1 MGRITKGFGLVA
13 VALVFVVS
21 GFSRPAIGAGSS
33 QTTLAVPG
41 RSNATPSIAADG
53 NTVVVAWSATLP
65 NGGAADVFAAVSRD
79 GGRTFGAPSR
89 VNDVDGDARVNG
101 EQPPRVV
108 LRESA
113 ITVVWTTKGA
123 HGTRLV
129 QASSADGGRTFT
141 KAQPVPGADAAGN
154 RGWENIAAAN
164 AAMSGRTFAVWL
176 DHRELA
182 QQDGQVA
189 VAHHD
194 HTRSAGAGGDGKP
207 DGVAM
212 AQRSKLYIASLDG
225 AVAPHAIT
233 GGVCYCCK
241 TAIAIGADG
250 AVYTAWRHVYPG
262 NIRDIAFSASRD
274 GGRTFAPPVRVSE
287 DKWVLEGC
295 PDDGPAIALS
305 GDGRIHVVW
314 PTLVN
319 DGGEDTIALFYSVSR
334 DGTSFAPRQ
343 RIPAEGMPHH
353 PQITIGSDGAPM
365 LAWDESASG
374 QRRAVMA
381 RVTMDGAGMARFARE
396 VVGDRAVYPVI
407 AAAGGAAVVAWTA
420 SEPGGSAIRV
430 VLRRVRL

>member
-1 MGRITKGFGLVA
+1 MLT
-13 VALVFVVS
+13 S
-21 GFSRPAIGAGSS
+21 PSRPHMLIALLVLCSAVFSENQAVFGARSS
-33 QTTLAVPG
+33 PVTLAVRG
-41 RSNATPSIAADG
+41 RSNATPSIAAEG
-53 NTVVVAWSATLP
+53 NTVVVAWSATVP
-65 NGGAADVFAAVSRD
+65 NGGAADVFAAVSHD

-101 EQPPRVV
+101 EQPPRVA

-113 ITVVWTTKGA
+113 ITVVWTAKGA
-123 HGTRLV
+123 NGTRLV
-129 QASSADGGRTFT
+129 QTSSADAGRTFT

-154 RGWENIAAAN
+154 RGWENIAAGHGV
-164 AAMSGRTFAVWL
+164 AASGRTLAVWL

-182 QQDGQVA
+182 RQDAQVA

-194 HTRSAGAGGDGKP
+194 HTKAAGAGAGGKP

-212 AQRSKLYIASLDG
+212 AQKSKLYIASLDG

-241 TAIAIGADG
+241 TAIAIGTDG

-295 PDDGPAIALS
+295 PDDGPAMALS

-319 DGGEDTIALFYSVSR
+319 DAGEDTIALFYSVSA
-334 DGTSFAPRQ
+334 DGKSFAPRQ

-353 PQITIGSDGAPM
+353 PQITIGSDGTPT

-374 QRRAVMA
+374 TRRAAIA
-381 RVTMDGAGMARFARE
+381 RVTTDAAGAARFAR
-396 VVGDRAVYPVI
+396 VVLGDRAVYPVI
-407 AAAGGAAVVAWTA
+407 TAAADAAVVAWTA
-420 SEPGGSAIRV
+420 NEPAGSVIRV
-430 VLRRVRL
+430 ERW

>member
-1 MGRITKGFGLVA
+1 MGRMMTGCAVA
-13 VALVFVVS
+13 VAALAAVVS
-21 GFSRPAIGAGSS
+21 GFSRSVIVAGSS
-33 QTTLAVPG
+33 SITLAIPG

-65 NGGAADVFAAVSRD
+65 SGGAADVFAAVSRD

-101 EQPPRVV
+101 EQPPRVAV
-108 LRESA
+108 RA
-113 ITVVWTTKGA
+113 ATITVVWTTKGA
-123 HGTRLV
+123 NGTRLV

-154 RGWENIAAAN
+154 RGWENIAAGN
-164 AAMSGRTFAVWL
+164 TAASGRTVAVWL

-189 VAHHD
+189 KAHHG
-194 HTRSAGAGGDGKP
+194 HARTAAAGADSKP

-225 AVAPHAIT
+225 AIPPHAIT

-262 NIRDIAFSASRD
+262 NIRDIAFSVSRD

-287 DKWVLEGC
+287 DRWVLEGC
-295 PDDGPAIALS
+295 PDDGPAMALS
-305 GDGRIHVVW
+305 GDGGIHVVW
-314 PTLVN
+314 PTLVS

-334 DGTSFAPRQ
+334 DGKSFAPRQ

-353 PQITIGSDGAPM
+353 PQITIASDGTPTV
-365 LAWDESASG
+365 AWDESASG
-374 QRRAVMA
+374 SRRTVMA
-381 RVTMDGAGMARFARE
+381 RVSVDGGGVARFAR
-396 VVGDRAVYPVI
+396 VALGDRALYPVL
-407 AAAGGAAVVAWTA
+407 AAADDATVVAWTA
-420 SEPGGSAIRV
+420 SEPGGSVIRV
-430 VLRRVRL
+430 VLRSVRL